1 MRFRTIIIIVILLLV
16 VMCTTSFAPVPPPQ
30 AIKEKEEIEYYE
42 GEFLPEAPPILVQTE
57 DIPTNEQVI
66 YKILNKLQPKII
78 KEDAEEIARLTID
91 LSNEYDLDPYWM
103 LAIMYTES
111 RFKNDTVSS
120 AGARGLMQLIP
131 STAEFMGMPSEK
143 LHTPAINID
152 AGFQYY
158 KYLLDK
164 YDNQRMATIAY
175 NQGPGNVSRGTY
187 RTGYHGRVKEAHEM
201 ILNEKQKIEEEF
213 K

>member
-1 MRFRTIIIIVILLLV
+1 MKFKTIIIVIILLLT
-16 VMCTTSFAPVPPPQ
+16 MLCTTSFTLAPSPQ
-30 AIKEKEEIEYYE
+30 VKKDKVENYEE
-42 GEFLPEAPPILVQTE
+42 EFLP
-57 DIPTNEQVI
+57 DIPPVVEKMVE
-66 YKILNKLQPKII
+66 NKLTDKQIVYEII
-78 KEDAEEIARLTID
+78 SNLQSKVTKEDAEEIAQLTID

-111 RFKNDTVSS
+111 RFKNDTVSNK
-120 AGARGLMQLIP
+120 GAKGLMQLIP
-131 STAEFMGMPSEK
+131 STAKFMGVSSEK
-143 LHTPAINID
+143 LHTPAVNID
-152 AGFQYY
+152 TGFKYY

-187 RTGYHGRVKEAHEM
+187 RTWYHGRVKEAYE
-201 ILNEKQKIEEEF
+201 IVLNEKQRIEEEF

>member
-66 YKILNKLQPKII
+66 CKIISKLQPKIN
-78 KEDAEEIARLTID
+78 EGDAEEIARLTID

-120 AGARGLMQLIP
+120 EGARGLMQLIP
-131 STAEFMGMPSEK
+131 STAEFMGMPSEE
-143 LHTPAINID
+143 LHTPAINVD
-152 AGFQYY
+152 AGFKYY
-158 KYLLDK
+158 RYLLDR
-164 YDNQRMATIAY
+164 YDNQKMATIAY

-187 RTGYHGRVKEAHEM
+187 RTWYHGRVKEAHEM
-201 ILNEKQKIEEEF
+201 ILDKKQEIEEEF
-213 K
+213 